1 MDIGRFEMEHNSG
14 QVGDGKRQREMR
26 EHALTMLGICIQL
39 DNLSLETMNHVGE
52 AKTSFS
58 VEHNKIT
65 KIIVCSSACGNCTN
79 HPNVDKNMLNLS
91 PI

>member
-14 QVGDGKRQREMR
+14 QIGDGKRQREMR
-26 EHALTMLGICIQL
+26 EHALTMLGICL